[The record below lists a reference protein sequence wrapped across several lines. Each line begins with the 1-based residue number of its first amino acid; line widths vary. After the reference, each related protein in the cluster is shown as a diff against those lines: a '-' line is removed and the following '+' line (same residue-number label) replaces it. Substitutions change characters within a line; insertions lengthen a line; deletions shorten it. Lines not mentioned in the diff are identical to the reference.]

1 MPISLRARI
10 GSKECT
16 LGGGGG
22 VGVGSGF
29 HQEFCCGDR
38 RRGVRWSLQDW
49 KEDSAPEGLGGDLL
63 GVGGE
68 LEGDLA
74 AMDRGSLYL
83 LIPFPYPLPTPS
95 VAPSSAYV
103 RVTKMNNDGILE

>member
-1 MPISLRARI
+1 M
-10 GSKECT
+10 
-16 LGGGGG
+16 
-22 VGVGSGF
+22 GSGF

-38 RRGVRWSLQDW
+38 RRGVRWSLKGW

-95 VAPSSAYV
+95 VDPSTAYV